1 MEGAARSENPSQ
13 PATPPVGY
21 VVGGTLKDTLT
32 ARLTVPPQEVQ
43 EGSFVVIESDPWQF
57 YGLVTDLQLGATD
70 PRFADEQSEK
80 RLPNGLAKLLH
91 GQTLYTN
98 LQVLPALMLDRG
110 PALESPEY
118 AAWREAHPVD
128 PLPMPVKTVPPHHA
142 PVRLADAGD
151 VAEIFGKPGGKNYIV
166 GYTREQGHPVCIDLE
181 RFVQRSS
188 GIFGAT
194 GTGKSFLT
202 RILLAGL
209 IQYDKTSLLVFDMH
223 NEYAYDDTSSDTGE
237 KVTGLHTKFRSKV
250 RVVGLGAGASNRNIT
265 PDFNLVLGEKDLLP
279 EDIEMLTRELNLK
292 ETTPTTLSALVSSFG
307 RANWYSEFKAMK
319 NGAVVHTDDGKTI
332 PAPDSGAAWANQA
345 GVNVAAAE
353 GLHSKLRRVFDLP
366 YIMPDPPKNA
376 LEDIIHLLD
385 EGRHVILS
393 FGDFNT
399 DLDYLLVTNLLTR
412 RIRETW
418 EKRTNAFRTGG
429 AKEPRPLAV
438 VVEEAH
444 KLLNREMAAQTAFS
458 TIAREMRKY
467 YVTLLIIDQRPS
479 QIYDEVMSQLGT
491 RISGWLGDEAD
502 IAAVLSG
509 LAGRDSLRGMLARL
523 QPKEEVLLLGW
534 GVTMPLPV
542 RSRRYDQRFWD
553 EIQGKDKKRPDPVQR
568 QGDHHAQRHSSQDLA
583 RGVPQHLFEAIRRDG
598 TPLE

>member
-1 MEGAARSENPSQ
+1 MPEEPLPND
-13 PATPPVGY
+13 TPVGY
-21 VVGGTLKDTLT
+21 VVGGTLKDSLT
-32 ARLTVPPQEVQ
+32 VRLTVPPQQVQ

-80 RLPNGLAKLLH
+80 RLPAGLAKLLH
-91 GQTLYTN
+91 GQTLFTN
-98 LQVLPALMLDRG
+98 LEVLPALMLERG
-110 PALESPEY
+110 PEIDSPDY
-118 AAWREAHPVD
+118 PAWREAHPQD
-128 PLPMPVKTVPPHHA
+128 PQPLPVKTVPSHHA
-142 PVRLADAGD
+142 PVRVAHAGD
-151 VAEIFGKPGGKNYIV
+151 VAEIFGEPGGKNYIV

-209 IQYDKTSLLVFDMH
+209 IHYNKTSLLVFDMH
-223 NEYAYDDTSSDTGE
+223 NEYAFDDTSETGD
-237 KVTGLHTKFRSKV
+237 KVTGLRTKFGSRV
-250 RVVGLGAGASNRNIT
+250 QVVGLGAGASIRGNT
-265 PDFNLVLGEKDLLP
+265 PNFNLVLGEKDLRP
-279 EDIEMLTRELNLK
+279 EDIEMLARELNLK
-292 ETTPTTLSALVSSFG
+292 ETTPTTLDALLHSFG
-307 RANWYSEFKAMK
+307 AANWFSAFKAMR
-319 NGAVVHTDDGKTI
+319 NGAVEHTDEGKTV
-332 PAPDSGAAWANQA
+332 PASDSVAAWANQT

-353 GLHSKLRRVFDLP
+353 GLHSKLGRVFNRP
-366 YIMPDPPKNA
+366 YIMPEPPKNI
-376 LEDIIHLLD
+376 LDDIIHLLD
-385 EGRHVILS
+385 EGKHVVLS
-393 FGDFNT
+393 FGEFES

-418 EKRTNAFRTGG
+418 EKRTNAFRTGK
-429 AKEPRPLAV
+429 AKEPRPLVV

-534 GVTMPLPV
+534 GVKMPLPV
-542 RSRRYDQRFWD
+542 RSRRYDPRFWEELIGKEKPSPTID
-553 EIQGKDKKRPDPVQR
+553 ELTR
-568 QGDHHAQRHSSQDLA
+568 DLY
-583 RGVPQHLFEAIRRDG
+583 G
-598 TPLE
+598 